1 MNHLIMFGFNNKNLG
16 KSYGSKKNAID
27 VEIQPES
34 SGIEKTLFK
43 IFLTKY
49 YVGSDKDL
57 TYVCMIHKNQ

>member
-1 MNHLIMFGFNNKNLG
+1 MFEFNNKNLG
-16 KSYGSKKNAID
+16 KSYSSKNNAID
-27 VEIQPES
+27 LKTQPES
-34 SGIEKTLFK
+34 SGIEKTLLK